1 MAGQNPARGEF
12 RDRLMG
18 GPSQLA
24 PPIIVF
30 HSAPLDMPIRVPY
43 LFEQ

>member
-1 MAGQNPARGEF
+1 
-12 RDRLMG
+12 MG
-18 GPSQLA
+18 GPRQLA

-30 HSAPLDMPIRVPY
+30 HGAPLDMEIRVPY